1 MAQTTETSQ
10 SKLLENSAYK
20 DFVKSNQYSL
30 KQLEFLKYFSYL
42 QPCSINELLKLIESD
57 RPDLTAKEITSYN
70 KTPSDLKKWGIIK
83 VIESKKVGK
92 KSEDIL
98 TLTGAVYPNKPKKE
112 DKFVKETL
120 KSSIESAMLAIEV
133 YNKPLVTFKS
143 ESFIVLMCIAWTK
156 ALHAY
161 LRKNKQSIYSTDNLQ
176 GKLPKTL
183 SLRESICKI
192 EILSQAVRNNL
203 EFFIEIRDQIVHAHQ
218 DASIIDAKIFGQ
230 CQALVFNFEHFVENN
245 FSKETGFPSG
255 FNFALQLNR
264 GFSEEQWNTIKKKL
278 SREASDITTFIDL
291 YKDNLDGSIR
301 QSQEFSFKA
310 ALVPIVSNSGRGS
323 DFKVL
328 FNNNGVS
335 QESLDK
341 LIVIEKQKSIA
352 VVNPGKLL
360 PGKALKKIKEKT
372 NLHVNHHHL
381 TALQFIL
388 SIRETKH
395 DKKDF
400 NPSKT
405 NPKYCHYDE
414 PVDKHLYTEEF
425 VEYISTLLNDKKI
438 TLEEISKSFKEKK
451 KLTLPKN

>member
-1 MAQTTETSQ
+1 MKLNTTPHSALT
-10 SKLLENSAYK
+10 ENSTFK
-20 DFVKSNQYSL
+20 DFLKSKQYSS
-30 KQLEFLKYFSYL
+30 KQLEFLKYFCHI
-42 QPCSINELLKLIESD
+42 QPSSINELLKLIESD
-57 RPDLTAKEITSYN
+57 KPSLTAKEITSYN
-70 KTPSDLKKWGIIK
+70 KIPSDLKKWGIIK
-83 VIESKKVGK
+83 VIESKKIGK

-98 TLTGAVYPNKPKKE
+98 CLTGAIYPNKPKKE
-112 DKFVKETL
+112 DKFVKEAL

-161 LRKNKQSIYSTDNLQ
+161 LRKNKQSIYCTDNIQ
-176 GKLPKTL
+176 GKLARTL
-183 SLRESICKI
+183 SLRESILKI
-192 EILSQAVRNNL
+192 EILPQAVKNNL
-203 EFFIEIRDQIVHAHQ
+203 DFFNEIRDRIVHAHQ
-218 DASIIDAKIFGQ
+218 DSSVIDAKIFGQ
-230 CQALVFNFEHFVENN
+230 CQALLFNFEHFIENN
-245 FSKETGFPSG
+245 FSKESGFPSG
-255 FNFALQLNR
+255 FNFALQLSK

-310 ALVPIVSNSGRGS
+310 ALVPIISNSGKGS
-323 DFKVL
+323 DFKIL
-328 FNNNGVS
+328 FNNSGVS
-335 QESLDK
+335 QESLEH

-360 PGKALKKIKEKT
+360 PGKALKKIKERT
-372 NLHVNHHHL
+372 GLNINHHHL
-381 TALQFIL
+381 TAIQFVL

-405 NPKYCHYDE
+405 NSKYCHYDE
-414 PVDKHLYTEEF
+414 PVDKHLYTEDF
-425 VEYISTLLNDKKI
+425 VDYIAELLNNRKI
-438 TLEEISKSFKEKK
+438 TLEEINRHFRDKK
-451 KLTLPKN
+451 KFTINKN